1 MEQYSV
7 KGDSWTNDNELY
19 LTYMDSLKNVVGRKQ
34 KSSTRSGVARTTGD
48 RDSSRVLRHFVAER
62 VPRTAEDQG
71 QH

>member
-48 RDSSRVLRHFVAER
+48 
-62 VPRTAEDQG
+62 PG
-71 QH
+71 QHPSFTAFCR